1 MFSKTDNNSEEDIM
15 LRPVICFY
23 YKFPSFHSCLLM
35 KGQRI
40 ILREVL
46 TLLPTLPESLDMWR
60 EAIDKAEPAGGKG
73 FPGGTSGKEPACQ
86 CRRHRT
92 CGFDP
97 WVGKIS

>member
-1 MFSKTDNNSEEDIM
+1 M
-15 LRPVICFY
+15 
-23 YKFPSFHSCLLM
+23 
-35 KGQRI
+35 
-40 ILREVL
+40 
-46 TLLPTLPESLDMWR
+46 LPTLPESLDMWR

-86 CRRHRT
+86 CRRHRR